1 MPRYELSEGTSNKFW
16 EIELEGSSFTTR
28 YGRIGTD
35 GQSTTKDFKS
45 PADAK
50 KAYDKL
56 VQEKVNKGYELVG
69 DEGDE
74 GGDEDDDGEAVEGAS
89 NRALEA
95 AILEDPDKVEG
106 YLVYADWLQTQD
118 DPRGELM
125 AVEAALA
132 ASPGD
137 AKLKARNEELLAEHA
152 EALLGDLAEEE
163 HFHPTWELGG
173 IRAAT
178 ISDPDEEYAELS
190 GEAAAEMVSKLFKL
204 PAARFLRELTVGVLE
219 DEDGQPDWSP
229 IVAAIAKGD
238 VPAALR
244 LLRIS
249 CGEYQISWTQLG
261 DLGKTYKKLKRLEE
275 LHLKIGAM
283 DLGKIDLPEL
293 RVFEV
298 VTGGF
303 TKENLAS
310 VISAKWPKL
319 ERLVLYFGDDN
330 YGGNCEVDDLGP
342 IFDGKGLGSVTT
354 LGLSNAEFANDIA
367 AAIPKAKILKQLKV
381 LDLSKG
387 TLDDDGARHLVEN
400 AAALRHLDLLD
411 VSKSYLTEEMLGR
424 LAKVCRR
431 VVGDSQGEPDG
442 EYRYVQV
449 AE

>member
-204 PAARFLRELTVGVLE
+204 PAARFLLHPALGLLRSRHAVVSLWAAHQTG
-219 DEDGQPDWSP
+219 D
-229 IVAAIAKGD
+229 VAA
-238 VPAALR
+238 ALAQVAVEDAENA
-244 LLRIS
+244 LV
-249 CGEYQISWTQLG
+249 
-261 DLGKTYKKLKRLEE
+261 
-275 LHLKIGAM
+275 
-283 DLGKIDLPEL
+283 L
-293 RVFEV
+293 RV
-298 VTGGF
+298 G
-303 TKENLAS
+303 L
-310 VISAKWPKL
+310 
-319 ERLVLYFGDDN
+319 
-330 YGGNCEVDDLGP
+330 EVDIVRIADAAAIFIMNLQQGVAFGAAAGQALAVEPEFDLAA
-342 IFDGKGLGSVTT
+342 T
-354 LGLSNAEFANDIA
+354 LGLLIRGGALCSASFSRSA
-367 AAIPKAKILKQLKV
+367 A
-381 LDLSKG
+381 
-387 TLDDDGARHLVEN
+387 
-400 AAALRHLDLLD
+400 
-411 VSKSYLTEEMLGR
+411 
-424 LAKVCRR
+424 
-431 VVGDSQGEPDG
+431 
-442 EYRYVQV
+442 
-449 AE
+449 